1 MTTSEAVRVYDQF
14 RIALQSLD
22 PEQEMTARNA
32 LIQAHALTWHEGI
45 HIASAIA
52 AFRIIFRKLDDWA
65 LQNPSN

>member
-22 PEQEMTARNA
+22 PQREVTARNA
-32 LIQAHALTWHEGI
+32 LIQADALTSHEAI

-65 LQNPSN
+65 LRNLSN